1 MNSFL
6 LSAVCEL
13 LPPLFNTRHTNMDFI
28 FYILSSVYPY
38 GAELENLL
46 TIKTILFNSVS
57 FHELDAGNS

>member
-1 MNSFL
+1 
-6 LSAVCEL
+6 
-13 LPPLFNTRHTNMDFI
+13 MDFI

-46 TIKTILFNSVS
+46 TIKTISFNSVS